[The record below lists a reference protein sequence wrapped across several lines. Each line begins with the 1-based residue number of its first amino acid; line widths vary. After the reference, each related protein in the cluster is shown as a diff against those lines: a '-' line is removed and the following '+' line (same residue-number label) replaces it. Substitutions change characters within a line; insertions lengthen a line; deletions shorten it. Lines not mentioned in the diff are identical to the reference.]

1 MCINPF
7 RDIFKTND
15 VLPNINNFRY
25 VNNALKSEECNI
37 LNNKNIDKIDINYDI
52 YNSIGIEQLSQKNL
66 DFKIESNN
74 KPIAPTKAS
83 TRFDKSFDNKIDD
96 YESKKNSSNYFYQDS
111 IKEENDEPNFH
122 ELKSNLIIKKKKV
135 GRKRK
140 LDYEDNHKI
149 ANDNM
154 IRKCKHLVINNCIEF
169 LNFQIKKIYHNN
181 IGEGIL
187 IKKILDINQVQK
199 SDNKLETTK
208 LFLNKKLSEIFSVD
222 ISSKYTSFLPDHNK
236 ILISRLLNE
245 EDIEKREK
253 FQKIFNLTFEDCIQ
267 LFLGNNNKY
276 IEFEGFP
283 VLDEI
288 KDELNEDNEYLEK
301 IKNFLLNF
309 EDIIKHK
316 KPRKRNKK
324 ESSEININKDNLN
337 QA

>member
-187 IKKILDINQVQK
+187 IKKILDINQIQK
-199 SDNKLETTK
+199 SDNKLESTK

-222 ISSKYTSFLPDHNK
+222 ISSKYTSFLPAHNK

-253 FQKIFNLTFEDCIQ
+253 FQKIFNLTFADCIQ

>member
-25 VNNALKSEECNI
+25 VNNAVKSEECNI
-37 LNNKNIDKIDINYDI
+37 LNNKNIDKIDINYVI

-181 IGEGIL
+181 IMGPTIRPNS
-187 IKKILDINQVQK
+187 ISYWCRRTFWCFCIN
-199 SDNKLETTK
+199 N
-208 LFLNKKLSEIFSVD
+208 
-222 ISSKYTSFLPDHNK
+222 
-236 ILISRLLNE
+236 
-245 EDIEKREK
+245 
-253 FQKIFNLTFEDCIQ
+253 
-267 LFLGNNNKY
+267 
-276 IEFEGFP
+276 
-283 VLDEI
+283 
-288 KDELNEDNEYLEK
+288 
-301 IKNFLLNF
+301 
-309 EDIIKHK
+309 
-316 KPRKRNKK
+316 
-324 ESSEININKDNLN
+324 
-337 QA
+337 

>member
-15 VLPNINNFRY
+15 VLSNINNFRY
-25 VNNALKSEECNI
+25 VNNAVKSEECNI
-37 LNNKNIDKIDINYDI
+37 LNNKNIDKIDINYVI

-96 YESKKNSSNYFYQDS
+96 YESMKNSSNNFYQDS

-187 IKKILDINQVQK
+187 IKKILDINQIQK
-199 SDNKLETTK
+199 SDNKLESTK

-253 FQKIFNLTFEDCIQ
+253 FQKIFNLTFADCMQ

-316 KPRKRNKK
+316 NPRKRNKK

>member
-187 IKKILDINQVQK
+187 IKKILDINQIQK
-199 SDNKLETTK
+199 SDNKLESTK

-253 FQKIFNLTFEDCIQ
+253 FQKIFNLTFADCIQ

-324 ESSEININKDNLN
+324 ESSEIDINKDNLN

>member
-140 LDYEDNHKI
+140 LDYEDNYKI
-149 ANDNM
+149 TNDNM

-187 IKKILDINQVQK
+187 IKKILDINQIQK
-199 SDNKLETTK
+199 SDNKLESTK

-253 FQKIFNLTFEDCIQ
+253 FQKIFNLTFADCMQ

>member
-15 VLPNINNFRY
+15 VLSNINNFRY
-25 VNNALKSEECNI
+25 VNNALKSEKCNI

-96 YESKKNSSNYFYQDS
+96 YESMKNSSNNFYQDS

-253 FQKIFNLTFEDCIQ
+253 FQKIFNLTFADCIQ

>member
-15 VLPNINNFRY
+15 VLSNINNFRY

-96 YESKKNSSNYFYQDS
+96 YESMKNSSNNFYQDS

-187 IKKILDINQVQK
+187 IMKILDINQVQK

-222 ISSKYTSFLPDHNK
+222 ISSKYTSFLPAHNK

-245 EDIEKREK
+245 EDIEKKEK
-253 FQKIFNLTFEDCIQ
+253 FQKIFNLTFADCIQ

>member
-96 YESKKNSSNYFYQDS
+96 YESMKNSSNNFYQDS
-111 IKEENDEPNFH
+111 IKEENDEPNFQ

-187 IKKILDINQVQK
+187 IKKILDINQIQK
-199 SDNKLETTK
+199 SDNKLESTK

-253 FQKIFNLTFEDCIQ
+253 FQKIFNLTFADCIQ

-324 ESSEININKDNLN
+324 KSSEININKDNLN

>member
-15 VLPNINNFRY
+15 VLSNINNFRY
-25 VNNALKSEECNI
+25 VNNAVKSEECNI
-37 LNNKNIDKIDINYDI
+37 LNNKNIDKIDINYVI

-187 IKKILDINQVQK
+187 IKKILDINQIQK
-199 SDNKLETTK
+199 SDNKLESTK

-253 FQKIFNLTFEDCIQ
+253 FQKIFNLTFADCIQ

>member
-149 ANDNM
+149 TNDNM

-187 IKKILDINQVQK
+187 IKKILDINQIQK
-199 SDNKLETTK
+199 SDNKLESTK

-253 FQKIFNLTFEDCIQ
+253 FQKIFNLTFADCIQ

-301 IKNFLLNF
+301 IKNFLLNL

-324 ESSEININKDNLN
+324 KSSEININKDNLN

>member
-25 VNNALKSEECNI
+25 VNNAVKSEECNI
-37 LNNKNIDKIDINYDI
+37 LNNKNIDKIDINYVI

-111 IKEENDEPNFH
+111 IKEENDEPNFQ

-187 IKKILDINQVQK
+187 IKKILDINQIQK
-199 SDNKLETTK
+199 SDNKLESTK

-253 FQKIFNLTFEDCIQ
+253 FQKIFNLTFADCIQ

>member
-83 TRFDKSFDNKIDD
+83 TRFDKFFDNKIDD

-149 ANDNM
+149 TNDNM

-187 IKKILDINQVQK
+187 IKKILDINQIQK
-199 SDNKLETTK
+199 SDNKLESTK

-253 FQKIFNLTFEDCIQ
+253 FQKIFNLTFADCIQ

-301 IKNFLLNF
+301 TKNFLLNF

>member
-181 IGEGIL
+181 IGEGII
-187 IKKILDINQVQK
+187 IKKILEINQIQK
-199 SDNKLETTK
+199 SDNKLESTK

-253 FQKIFNLTFEDCIQ
+253 FQKIFNLTFADCIQ

>member
-15 VLPNINNFRY
+15 VLSNINNFRY

-187 IKKILDINQVQK
+187 IKKILDINQIQK
-199 SDNKLETTK
+199 SDNKLESTK

-253 FQKIFNLTFEDCIQ
+253 FQKIFNLTFADCIQ

-324 ESSEININKDNLN
+324 KSSEININKDNLN

>member
-15 VLPNINNFRY
+15 VLSNINNFRY
-25 VNNALKSEECNI
+25 VNNAVKSEECNI
-37 LNNKNIDKIDINYDI
+37 LNNKNIDKIDINYVI

-96 YESKKNSSNYFYQDS
+96 YESMKNSSNNFYQDS

-169 LNFQIKKIYHNN
+169 LNFQIKKIYNNN

-253 FQKIFNLTFEDCIQ
+253 FQKIFNLTFADCMQ

>member
-15 VLPNINNFRY
+15 VLSNINNFRY

-37 LNNKNIDKIDINYDI
+37 LNNKNIDKIDINYVI

-111 IKEENDEPNFH
+111 IKEENDEPNFQ

-187 IKKILDINQVQK
+187 IKKILDINQIQK
-199 SDNKLETTK
+199 WDNKLESTK

-253 FQKIFNLTFEDCIQ
+253 FQKIFNLTFADCIQ

-324 ESSEININKDNLN
+324 KSSEININKDNLN

>member
-96 YESKKNSSNYFYQDS
+96 YESMKNSSNNFYQDS

-187 IKKILDINQVQK
+187 IKKILDINQIQK
-199 SDNKLETTK
+199 SDNKLESTK

-253 FQKIFNLTFEDCIQ
+253 FQKIFNLTFADCIQ

>member
-15 VLPNINNFRY
+15 VLSNINNFRY

-37 LNNKNIDKIDINYDI
+37 LNNKNIDKIDINYVI

-96 YESKKNSSNYFYQDS
+96 YESMKNSSNNFYQDS

-187 IKKILDINQVQK
+187 IKKILDINQIQK
-199 SDNKLETTK
+199 SDNKLESTK

-222 ISSKYTSFLPDHNK
+222 ISSKYTTFLPDHNK

-253 FQKIFNLTFEDCIQ
+253 FQKIFNLTFADCMQ

>member
-37 LNNKNIDKIDINYDI
+37 LNNKNIDKIDINYVI

-187 IKKILDINQVQK
+187 IMKILDINQVQK

-253 FQKIFNLTFEDCIQ
+253 FQKIFNLTFADCIQ

-301 IKNFLLNF
+301 IKNFLLNL

-324 ESSEININKDNLN
+324 KSSEININKDNLN

>member
-15 VLPNINNFRY
+15 VLSNINNFRY
-25 VNNALKSEECNI
+25 VNNAVKSEECNI
-37 LNNKNIDKIDINYDI
+37 LNNKNIDKIDINYVI

-96 YESKKNSSNYFYQDS
+96 YESMKNSSNNFYQDS

-154 IRKCKHLVINNCIEF
+154 IRKCKLLVINNCIEF

-187 IKKILDINQVQK
+187 IKKILDINQIQK
-199 SDNKLETTK
+199 SDNKLESTK

-253 FQKIFNLTFEDCIQ
+253 FQKIFNLTFADCMQ

>member
-15 VLPNINNFRY
+15 VLSNINNFRY

-37 LNNKNIDKIDINYDI
+37 LNNKNIDKIDINYVI

-96 YESKKNSSNYFYQDS
+96 YESMKNSSNNFYQDS
-111 IKEENDEPNFH
+111 IKEENDEPNFQ

-187 IKKILDINQVQK
+187 IKKILDINQIQK
-199 SDNKLETTK
+199 SDNKLESTK

-253 FQKIFNLTFEDCIQ
+253 FQKIFNLTFADCIQ

-324 ESSEININKDNLN
+324 KSSEININKDNLN

>member
-37 LNNKNIDKIDINYDI
+37 LNNKNIDKIDINYVI

-96 YESKKNSSNYFYQDS
+96 YESMKNSSNNFYQDS

-149 ANDNM
+149 TNDNM

-187 IKKILDINQVQK
+187 IKKILDINQIQK
-199 SDNKLETTK
+199 SDNKLESTK

-253 FQKIFNLTFEDCIQ
+253 FQKIFNLTFADCIQ

>member
-96 YESKKNSSNYFYQDS
+96 YESMKNSSNNFYQDS

-187 IKKILDINQVQK
+187 IKKILDINQIQK
-199 SDNKLETTK
+199 SDNKLESTK

-253 FQKIFNLTFEDCIQ
+253 FQKIFNLTFADCIQ

-316 KPRKRNKK
+316 KPIKK
-324 ESSEININKDNLN
+324 YDSIKYNVDKIKTI
-337 QA
+337 

>member
-15 VLPNINNFRY
+15 VLSNINNFRY
-25 VNNALKSEECNI
+25 VNNAVKSEECNI
-37 LNNKNIDKIDINYDI
+37 LNNKNIDKIDINYVI

-96 YESKKNSSNYFYQDS
+96 YESKKNSSNNFYQDS

-187 IKKILDINQVQK
+187 IKKILDINQIQK
-199 SDNKLETTK
+199 SDNKLESTK

-222 ISSKYTSFLPDHNK
+222 ISSKYTSFLPAHNK

-253 FQKIFNLTFEDCIQ
+253 FQKIFNLTFADCIQ

>member
-15 VLPNINNFRY
+15 VLSNINNFRY
-25 VNNALKSEECNI
+25 VNNAVKSEECNI

-96 YESKKNSSNYFYQDS
+96 YESMKNSSNNFYQDS
-111 IKEENDEPNFH
+111 IKEENDEPNFQ

-154 IRKCKHLVINNCIEF
+154 IRKCKLLVINNCIEF

-187 IKKILDINQVQK
+187 IKKILDINQIQK
-199 SDNKLETTK
+199 SDNKLESTK

-253 FQKIFNLTFEDCIQ
+253 FQKIFNLTFADCIQ

>member
-96 YESKKNSSNYFYQDS
+96 YESMKNSSNYFYQDS

-149 ANDNM
+149 TNDNM

-187 IKKILDINQVQK
+187 IKKILDINQIQK
-199 SDNKLETTK
+199 SDNKLESTK

-253 FQKIFNLTFEDCIQ
+253 FQKIFNLTFADCIQ
-267 LFLGNNNKY
+267 LCLGNNNKY

>member
-149 ANDNM
+149 TNDNM

-253 FQKIFNLTFEDCIQ
+253 FQKIFNLTFADCIQ

>member
-1 MCINPF
+1 MYINPF

-111 IKEENDEPNFH
+111 IKEESDEPNFH

-149 ANDNM
+149 TNDNM

-187 IKKILDINQVQK
+187 IMKILDINQIQK
-199 SDNKLETTK
+199 SDNKLESTK

-253 FQKIFNLTFEDCIQ
+253 FQKIFNLTFANCIQ

-301 IKNFLLNF
+301 IKNFLLNL

-324 ESSEININKDNLN
+324 KSSEININKDNLN

>member
-15 VLPNINNFRY
+15 VLSNINNFRY
-25 VNNALKSEECNI
+25 VNNAVKSEECNI
-37 LNNKNIDKIDINYDI
+37 LNNKNIDKIDINYVI

-96 YESKKNSSNYFYQDS
+96 YESMKNSSNNFYQDS

-149 ANDNM
+149 TNDNM
-154 IRKCKHLVINNCIEF
+154 IRKCKHFVINNCIEF

-187 IKKILDINQVQK
+187 IKKILDINQIQK
-199 SDNKLETTK
+199 SDNKLESTK

-253 FQKIFNLTFEDCIQ
+253 FQKIFNLTFADCIQ

>member
-15 VLPNINNFRY
+15 VLSNINNFRY
-25 VNNALKSEECNI
+25 VNNAVKSEECNI
-37 LNNKNIDKIDINYDI
+37 LNNKNIDKIDINYVI

-96 YESKKNSSNYFYQDS
+96 YESMKNSSNNFYQDS

-187 IKKILDINQVQK
+187 IMKILDINQVQK

-222 ISSKYTSFLPDHNK
+222 ISSKYTSFLPAHNK

-253 FQKIFNLTFEDCIQ
+253 FQKIFNLTFADCIQ

>member
-37 LNNKNIDKIDINYDI
+37 LNKKNIDKIDINYDI

-96 YESKKNSSNYFYQDS
+96 YESMKNSSNNFYQDS

-149 ANDNM
+149 TNDNM

-187 IKKILDINQVQK
+187 IMKILDINQIQK
-199 SDNKLETTK
+199 SDNKLESTK

-253 FQKIFNLTFEDCIQ
+253 FQKIFNLTFADCIQ

>member
-15 VLPNINNFRY
+15 VLSNINNFRY

-96 YESKKNSSNYFYQDS
+96 YESMKNSSNNFYQDS

-149 ANDNM
+149 DNDNM

-187 IKKILDINQVQK
+187 IMKILDINQVQK

-253 FQKIFNLTFEDCIQ
+253 FQKIFNLTFADCIQ

>member
-15 VLPNINNFRY
+15 VLSNINNFRY
-25 VNNALKSEECNI
+25 VNNAVKSEECNI
-37 LNNKNIDKIDINYDI
+37 LNNKNIDKIDINYVI

-96 YESKKNSSNYFYQDS
+96 YESMKNSSNNFYQDS

-149 ANDNM
+149 TNDNM

-187 IKKILDINQVQK
+187 IKKILDINQIQK
-199 SDNKLETTK
+199 SDNKLESTK

-253 FQKIFNLTFEDCIQ
+253 FQKIFNLTFADCIQ

>member
-15 VLPNINNFRY
+15 VLSNINNFRY

-37 LNNKNIDKIDINYDI
+37 LNNKNIDKIDINYVI

-96 YESKKNSSNYFYQDS
+96 YESMKNSSNNFYQDS

-149 ANDNM
+149 TNDNM

-187 IKKILDINQVQK
+187 IKKILDINQIQK
-199 SDNKLETTK
+199 SDNKLESTK

-253 FQKIFNLTFEDCIQ
+253 FQKIFNLTFADCIQ

>member
-1 MCINPF
+1 MKF
-7 RDIFKTND
+7 F
-15 VLPNINNFRY
+15 L
-25 VNNALKSEECNI
+25 SI
-37 LNNKNIDKIDINYDI
+37 L
-52 YNSIGIEQLSQKNL
+52 
-66 DFKIESNN
+66 
-74 KPIAPTKAS
+74 
-83 TRFDKSFDNKIDD
+83 
-96 YESKKNSSNYFYQDS
+96 
-111 IKEENDEPNFH
+111 
-122 ELKSNLIIKKKKV
+122 
-135 GRKRK
+135 
-140 LDYEDNHKI
+140 
-149 ANDNM
+149 
-154 IRKCKHLVINNCIEF
+154 
-169 LNFQIKKIYHNN
+169 
-181 IGEGIL
+181 
-187 IKKILDINQVQK
+187 VQ
-199 SDNKLETTK
+199 N
-208 LFLNKKLSEIFSVD
+208 
-222 ISSKYTSFLPDHNK
+222 HNK

-253 FQKIFNLTFEDCIQ
+253 FQKIFNLTFADCIQ

>member
-15 VLPNINNFRY
+15 VLSNINNFRY
-25 VNNALKSEECNI
+25 VNNAVKSEECNI
-37 LNNKNIDKIDINYDI
+37 LNNKNIDKIDINYVI

-96 YESKKNSSNYFYQDS
+96 YESMKNSSNNFYQDS

-187 IKKILDINQVQK
+187 IKKILDINQIQK
-199 SDNKLETTK
+199 SDNKLESTK

-245 EDIEKREK
+245 EDTEKREK
-253 FQKIFNLTFEDCIQ
+253 FQKIFNLTFADCMQ

>member
-1 MCINPF
+1 MYINPF

-37 LNNKNIDKIDINYDI
+37 LNNKNIDKIDINYVI

-96 YESKKNSSNYFYQDS
+96 YESMKNSSNNFYQDS

-187 IKKILDINQVQK
+187 IKKILDINQIQK
-199 SDNKLETTK
+199 SDNKLESTK

-222 ISSKYTSFLPDHNK
+222 ISLKYSSFLPDHNK
-236 ILISRLLNE
+236 ILISILLNE

-253 FQKIFNLTFEDCIQ
+253 FQKIFNLTFADCMQ

-324 ESSEININKDNLN
+324 KSSEININKDNLN

>member
-1 MCINPF
+1 MYINPF

-37 LNNKNIDKIDINYDI
+37 LNNKNIDKIDINYVI

-96 YESKKNSSNYFYQDS
+96 YESMKNSSNNFYQDS

-149 ANDNM
+149 TNDNM

-187 IKKILDINQVQK
+187 IKKILDINQIQK
-199 SDNKLETTK
+199 SDNKLESTK

-253 FQKIFNLTFEDCIQ
+253 FQKIFNLTFADCMQ

>member
-15 VLPNINNFRY
+15 VLSNINNFRY
-25 VNNALKSEECNI
+25 VNNAVKSEECNI
-37 LNNKNIDKIDINYDI
+37 LNNKNIDKIDINYVI

-96 YESKKNSSNYFYQDS
+96 YESMKNSSNNFYQDS

-222 ISSKYTSFLPDHNK
+222 ISSKYTSFLPAHNK

-253 FQKIFNLTFEDCIQ
+253 FQKIFNLTFADCIQ

>member
-1 MCINPF
+1 MYINPF

-37 LNNKNIDKIDINYDI
+37 LNNKNIDKIDINYVI

-96 YESKKNSSNYFYQDS
+96 YESMKNSSNNFYQDS

-149 ANDNM
+149 TNDNM

-187 IKKILDINQVQK
+187 IKKILDINQIQK
-199 SDNKLETTK
+199 SDNKLESTK

-253 FQKIFNLTFEDCIQ
+253 FQKIFNLTFADCIQ

-288 KDELNEDNEYLEK
+288 KDELNEDNEYLGK